1 MVTSKMMFNQN
12 VKRMLDYI
20 HLSQTTPC
28 NEPCAQVGEE
38 NYMTNARIEAHVYLD
53 QLRRTFGE
61 NPQGSFFKVVRCPHD
76 FGTYL
81 DIRFYY
87 DDEDQQHV
95 RYMSDVESG
104 CETWDAHALQQLQ
117 RANYRLEGIGH
128 SQG

>member
-1 MVTSKMMFNQN
+1 
-12 VKRMLDYI
+12 MLDYI

-61 NPQGSFFKVVRCPHD
+61 NPHGSFFKMVRCPHD

-87 DDEDQQHV
+87 DDEDQRHV
-95 RYMSDVESG
+95 RYMSNVESG
-104 CETWDAHALQQLQ
+104 CETWDPEALLKLQ
-117 RANYRLEGIGH
+117 RENYRLEGIGH